1 MLYINNQEYKSVLIN
16 DILNFKGSEE
26 RFNKESLEQ
35 KEVKTLETIYGV
47 LRYMYTEEHYHKGGN
62 Q

>member
-1 MLYINNQEYKSVLIN
+1 MDTQEYKSVLIN

-47 LRYMYTEEHYHKGGN
+47 LRYMYTEGHYHKGGK